1 MRGQSGFGLMAS
13 NISATAPDTALR
25 KAQNRHPQMCWA
37 CQKEKSTY
45 GGKLTVLP
53 GFHKFVCKDC
63 CDASAAK
70 KAAL

>member
-1 MRGQSGFGLMAS
+1 MRGRTGFNAVAS
-13 NISATAPDTALR
+13 NVFAMAPEAERR
-25 KAQNRHPQMCWA
+25 KYASRHPQLCWA
-37 CQKEKSTY
+37 CQKEKPTL
-45 GGKLTVLP
+45 GGRLNITP

>member
-1 MRGQSGFGLMAS
+1 MRGRTSFDILAS
-13 NISATAPDTALR
+13 NVHATAPELALQR
-25 KAQNRHPQMCWA
+25 YKNSKPKMCWA
-37 CQKEKSTY
+37 CQKEKSIY